1 MIRPTYGIGFD
12 LSLISKRFSEAESP
26 PIPLNQMSESERLL
40 VLRKIRNGDYQAK
53 GRPCRLCNGREF
65 RVLAEQDRYA
75 FPVQTTI
82 CNQCGLV
89 QTNPDFR
96 HEDYVDFY
104 TKHYRRLYIA
114 DLVGEPQDFF
124 QEEFWRG
131 QQIFGFLKQRVSF
144 GKSPIVLE
152 VGCGAGGIL
161 HAFRERGFEVLGTDY
176 GAENLAYGRM
186 RGIDIREGDL
196 FSLKLD
202 RQPDLIIYSHVLEH
216 VYDPNLELA
225 RVRELLAP
233 NGYLYIEVPG
243 IKATRANVFQGD
255 FLQMFHIA
263 HIYNFTLAT
272 LTNLLAKN
280 GFELIGG
287 TEEIRSVFRKGEPT
301 APATGNAAEIIDFM
315 RFTEKHRNFYRTVF
329 RAKAR
334 VRAVGQ
340 KVRAIGIEALKA
352 VGLYSLLRRL
362 FA

>member
-1 MIRPTYGIGFD
+1 MQPTYGIKFD
-12 LSLISKRFSEAESP
+12 SALISQRFAESGSP
-26 PIPLNQMSESERLL
+26 PIPLNEMSGNERLL
-40 VLRKIRNGDYQAK
+40 VLRKIQNGDYQAK
-53 GRPCRLCNGREF
+53 GRPCRLCEGLEF
-65 RVLAEQDRYA
+65 SVLAEQDRYA
-75 FPVQTTI
+75 FPVQTTV
-82 CNQCGLV
+82 CRHCGLV

-114 DLVGEPQDFF
+114 DLVGEPKDFF

-131 QQIFGFLKQRVSF
+131 QQIYAFVKRHVTFDEAPF
-144 GKSPIVLE
+144 VLE

-161 HAFRERGFEVLGTDY
+161 HAFRERGCEVLGTDY
-176 GAENLAYGRM
+176 GAENLAYGRT

-202 RQPDLIIYSHVLEH
+202 RQPDLVIYSHVLEH
-216 VYDPNLELA
+216 VYDPNRELA

-243 IKATRANVFQGD
+243 VKATRANVFQGD
-255 FLQMFHIA
+255 FLQMFHLA
-263 HIYNFTLAT
+263 HIYNFTLVA

-287 TEEIRSVFRKGEPT
+287 NEEIRSVYRKGKT
-301 APATGNAAEIIDFM
+301 VAPAAGDASEVIDYM
-315 RFTEKHRNFYRTVF
+315 RSTEKHRNLYRAVF
-329 RAKAR
+329 RARAR

-340 KVRAIGIEALKA
+340 RARAIGVKGLKA
-352 VGLYSLLRRL
+352 VGLYSITRRL
-362 FA
+362 LA